1 MSGAGG
7 FPAKRAAAADK
18 VQDVRGYLASKLHCW
33 HRLTGEESDQLV
45 ALFEGQ
51 AGQPGSVYP
60 KQQPTGWVDLT
71 DKQVR
76 ACVDA
81 SYFHTAW
88 SSDLDVPMLVAN
100 LSKKLKEL
108 NT

>member
-1 MSGAGG
+1 VSGAGG

-51 AGQPGSVYP
+51 AVQRQPLTRQQCLQLAVHPLMTIEQVVRVVEAAHGIGP
-60 KQQPTGWVDLT
+60 KQ
-71 DKQVR
+71 
-76 ACVDA
+76 
-81 SYFHTAW
+81 
-88 SSDLDVPMLVAN
+88 
-100 LSKKLKEL
+100 
-108 NT
+108 